1 MCNPETEATLN
12 TQDKQNI
19 EHTRQTKQGT
29 KSRKQKK
36 ISNVDTTKKN
46 GCKPGVHEGDSVSHK
61 TPIALVMVKPCIG
74 CNSLLMI
81 AERRNYSKVK

>member
-29 KSRKQKK
+29 KSRKLKK
-36 ISNVDTTKKN
+36 RL
-46 GCKPGVHEGDSVSHK
+46 
-61 TPIALVMVKPCIG
+61 AM
-74 CNSLLMI
+74 
-81 AERRNYSKVK
+81 